1 MKLPSPKKTPM
12 YPLHRKWAAFIHKRA
27 PLSAFHTCGIM
38 LRMFIWVK
46 YRPKS
51 GLSRTI
57 LYKGSRVGSQQ
68 RDAFQKSRG
77 HGTSSTPDL
86 EFSLIEFSS
95 CEFFASLRPDWALNG
110 FTTGNG
116 GGLVGRAPSKPDWW
130 SFSSI
135 VVILLRGW
143 PGCDLITL
151 KINITWAMLEQV
163 LLVFVKFRSKLPAFC
178 ILFPYPMSPYNR
190 SSISKH
196 TRNIRRLL
204 EG

>member
-1 MKLPSPKKTPM
+1 MSGFYTQT
-12 YPLHRKWAAFIHKRA
+12 RTFKRI
-27 PLSAFHTCGIM
+27 SHM
-38 LRMFIWVK
+38 WDHVK
-46 YRPKS
+46 NVHLGKVPPKS

-116 GGLVGRAPSKPDWW
+116 GGLVGRAPSKPD
-130 SFSSI
+130 
-135 VVILLRGW
+135 
-143 PGCDLITL
+143 
-151 KINITWAMLEQV
+151 
-163 LLVFVKFRSKLPAFC
+163 
-178 ILFPYPMSPYNR
+178 
-190 SSISKH
+190 
-196 TRNIRRLL
+196 
-204 EG
+204 